1 MEETAINV
9 HRRGFSVHDTKLFYQ
24 FANIEPYAKLDILTA
39 VTSKISVF
47 WDVMLCSLLD
57 LYHTVG
63 GNCFLCHLP
72 QWKRQ
77 QVPQ

>member
-9 HRRGFSVHDTKLFYQ
+9 RRRGFSVHDTKLFCQ
-24 FANIEPYAKLDILTA
+24 FANIEQYAKLDILTA
-39 VTSKISVF
+39 VTLKISVF
-47 WDVMLCSLLD
+47 WDVVLCILLD
-57 LYHTVG
+57 VYQTVR
-63 GNCFLCHLP
+63 GNCNLCHLP